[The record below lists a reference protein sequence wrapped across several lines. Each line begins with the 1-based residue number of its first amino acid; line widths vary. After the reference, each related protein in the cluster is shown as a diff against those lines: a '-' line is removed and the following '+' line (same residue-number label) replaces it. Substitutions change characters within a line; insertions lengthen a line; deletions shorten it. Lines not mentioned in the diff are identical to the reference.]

1 MSESSQQTK
10 KKINPNSN
18 VYDASLSENNKQ
30 LYDLCCFITNK
41 VMEEIKKNNS
51 TKQEINAKIFNDTIK
66 RYKLISKKRN
76 RRVIDKD
83 CMCMGRKLDSLQCT
97 RRRLPGQEYCLSHV
111 KNRPNGRVDQEMVDK
126 KPKGRRGRKR
136 KNNYD
141 PKQNDPTYIT
151 MWEVLVDNKK
161 YFCDKNNNI
170 YNFDETK
177 PAFLGRLTLDCTID
191 ANQKP
196 KIDFTNLTNEKL
208 NKSEESEE
216 SVSPPPTPDTPT
228 PIEIH

>member
-1 MSESSQQTK
+1 MSASVQTTK
-10 KKINPNSN
+10 TKINPNSN
-18 VYDASLSENNKQ
+18 VNDASLSENNKQ
-30 LYDLCCFITNK
+30 MYDLCCFISNM
-41 VMEEIKKNNS
+41 VIEEIKKNNS
-51 TKQEINAKIFNDTIK
+51 TKQEINSKIFNDTIK

-76 RRVIDKD
+76 RRVVDKD

-111 KNRPNGRVDQEMVDK
+111 KNRPNGRVDQEMVEK

-141 PKQNDPTYIT
+141 PKQNDENYIT
-151 MWEVLVDNKK
+151 MWEVLIDNKK

-170 YNFDETK
+170 YSFNETK
-177 PAFLGRLTLDCTID
+177 PIFLGRLTLDCTID
-191 ANQKP
+191 DKQKP
-196 KIDFTNLTNEKL
+196 KIDFSKLTKEKQE
-208 NKSEESEE
+208 KSQSI
-216 SVSPPPTPDTPT
+216 SPPPTPETPT

>member
-1 MSESSQQTK
+1 MSASVQQTNS
-10 KKINPNSN
+10 KINPNSN
-18 VYDASLSENNKQ
+18 VNDASLSENNKQ
-30 LYDLCCFITNK
+30 MYDLCCFISNM
-41 VMEEIKKNNS
+41 VIEELKKNNS

-76 RRVIDKD
+76 RRVVNKD

-111 KNRPNGRVDQEMVDK
+111 KNRPNGRVDQEIVEK

-141 PKQNDPTYIT
+141 PKQSDDNYIT
-151 MWEVLVDNKK
+151 MWEVLINNEK

-170 YNFDETK
+170 YSFNETK
-177 PAFLGRLTLDCTID
+177 PTFLGRLTLDCTID
-191 ANQKP
+191 TSQKP
-196 KIDFTNLTNEKL
+196 KIDFSKLTKEKPQ
-208 NKSEESEE
+208 
-216 SVSPPPTPDTPT
+216 SVSPPPTPETPN
-228 PIEIH
+228 PIEIQ

>member
-1 MSESSQQTK
+1 MSASVQPIK
-10 KKINPNSN
+10 NKINPNSN
-18 VYDASLSENNKQ
+18 VNDASLSENNKQ
-30 LYDLCCFITNK
+30 MYDLCCFITNK
-41 VMEEIKKNNS
+41 VIEEIKKNNS

-76 RRVIDKD
+76 RRVVDKD

-111 KNRPNGRVDQEMVDK
+111 KNRPNGRVDQEMVEK

-141 PKQNDPTYIT
+141 PKQSDPNYIT

-170 YNFDETK
+170 YSFNETK
-177 PAFLGRLTLDCTID
+177 PTFLGRLTLDCTID
-191 ANQKP
+191 DKQKP
-196 KIDFTNLTNEKL
+196 KIDFSKLTTEKP
-208 NKSEESEE
+208 NESEE

-228 PIEIH
+228 PIEIQ

>member
-1 MSESSQQTK
+1 MSASVQTTK
-10 KKINPNSN
+10 TKINPNSN
-18 VYDASLSENNKQ
+18 VNDASLSENNKQ
-30 LYDLCCFITNK
+30 MYDLCCFISNM
-41 VMEEIKKNNS
+41 VIEEIKKNNS
-51 TKQEINAKIFNDTIK
+51 TKQEINSKIFNDTIK

-76 RRVIDKD
+76 RRVVDKD

-111 KNRPNGRVDQEMVDK
+111 KNRPNGRVDQEMVEK

-141 PKQNDPTYIT
+141 PKQSDPNYIT

-170 YNFDETK
+170 YSFNETK
-177 PAFLGRLTLDCTID
+177 PTFLGRLTLDCTID
-191 ANQKP
+191 DKQKP
-196 KIDFTNLTNEKL
+196 KIDFSKLTKEKP
-208 NKSEESEE
+208 NESEE
-216 SVSPPPTPDTPT
+216 SVSPSPTPYTPT
-228 PIEIH
+228 PIEIQ